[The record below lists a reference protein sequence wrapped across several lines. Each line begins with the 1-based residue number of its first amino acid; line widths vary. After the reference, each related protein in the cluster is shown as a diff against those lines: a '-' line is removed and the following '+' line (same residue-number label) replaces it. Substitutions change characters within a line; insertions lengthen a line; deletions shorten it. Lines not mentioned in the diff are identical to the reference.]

1 MQNCSAMPTRG
12 GLQVHYARHLEQ
24 HRRRWCSLQAVQE
37 DQIRNTA
44 LELTA
49 ANERT
54 EHVLREVTLYPFTP
68 VFASLSI
75 PVTTIIWLGWRIQL
89 LGHASLHTHN
99 HTRTHSLSLVL
110 VVMMRSKEFKTSRSI
125 LMLIL

>member
-54 EHVLREVTLYPFTP
+54 EHVLREVTLYPF
-68 VFASLSI
+68 
-75 PVTTIIWLGWRIQL
+75 
-89 LGHASLHTHN
+89 
-99 HTRTHSLSLVL
+99 LSLFL
-110 VVMMRSKEFKTSRSI
+110 LQLSYGWDGEYNSSTMPLYTLTI
-125 LMLIL
+125 THAHPHYLLYLLL